1 MVTKPSNNLRREHKW
16 LKETNSI
23 QKDNDLVLSI
33 LSKKFTD
40 AQIRR
45 SLNNTYG
52 ETSTQNLA
60 APLQTQ
66 VTSIPRIPPQ
76 SFPIPNNISTNDTVT
91 TTRVIEPNPYI
102 GSTATSNTSVVNI
115 ASNSNNN
122 SSSNIGTF
130 AAIPSYNNIQNNN
143 NSNNTISTNGSSLAT
158 KRSKLNPVISSA
170 VSNNTTNTDRSQLS
184 YNPINHIIAQD
195 PSKFATTNSYYEN
208 VESNNNQYSKDVI
221 NLQKSLIGL
230 LKKHSVLLT
239 SKCSIME
246 STSLS
251 EDSKKRKLN
260 DDINPHISSG
270 ESDIVQMEI
279 QLSSLYKKY
288 EEVKNQSSGV
298 YSSTPLAGNITSKV
312 VSETSIPNTITNP
325 TPRTIIPPS
334 TTNYNT
340 TGTTQEEL
348 IEVLDDDD
356 DDDDEDNQPTIIHE
370 NKNSTNEPTPMGA
383 SLDENNNNLRSM
395 RSRNKNINYRIPE
408 RDDPFDYK
416 VGRLDKTNTQEAD
429 KTDHEDDFGSSYI
442 MSVRAE
448 DNMVDDVINDSD
460 RQFIVDDSE
469 MEHSDEEFLDASGR
483 DTTTNRSEHLQS
495 QNTNVELI
503 MSSPIKPLKEVAL
516 DKNDGMA
523 SHSYRVSDSLSVIDN
538 DLEYIVNDEEDDD
551 ENESDE
557 LSDSDLERFDDE
569 RENAT
574 QATNMVEVDNEL
586 KIIAERRLNQDE
598 SDDFIENLPLV
609 KQERAER
616 LRASQSQTEDL
627 DDDFSILEDLDVYK
641 TKPTTDIVTTTNNN
655 NNSTTSSE
663 LKYPW
668 SEEVSFRL
676 HEIFKLPGFRP
687 NQEDAV
693 NATLDGRD
701 VFVLMPTGGGKSL
714 CYQLP
719 AVVKS
724 GKTRGTTI
732 VISPLISLMQDQV
745 EHLLA
750 KNIKASM
757 FSSKGTAEERKQ
769 TFNLFI
775 HGLLDLIYISPEMI
789 SASEQCKRAIRKL
802 YADGKLAR
810 VVVDE
815 AHCVSNWGHDFRP
828 DYKELNI
835 FKREY
840 PDIPMMALTATA
852 SEQVRL
858 DIKHN
863 LELKDPM
870 FLKQS
875 FNRTNLF
882 YSVKPK
888 NRNTLNEIGNEIK
901 TKFNNQ
907 TGIIYCHSKNSCEQ
921 TSMQLRNYGIKCA
934 FYHAGMEPEDRLRV
948 QRAWQSDEIRV
959 ICATVAFGMGIDKP
973 DVRFVY
979 HFTVPRTLEGYYQE
993 TGRAGRD
1000 GKYSYC
1006 TTYFSFRDIKTIQ
1019 TMIQKD
1025 ENLDKENRHKHLDK
1039 LQQVM
1044 SYCDNLSDCRR
1055 KLILSYFNENFDDKL
1070 CGKNCDNCRNRG
1082 SFETEERDI
1091 TATAKT
1097 IVNMVDRIQNDRVT
1111 LIHCQDIFKGS
1122 RNQRMMQS
1130 GHDNLE
1136 EHGAG
1141 KDFLKSE
1148 IERIFFHLVT
1158 IGVLQ
1163 EYSVMNNR
1171 GFASSYVRP
1180 GPNFYKLR
1188 NGQMT
1193 VTMKF
1198 NVSQRNSRTSTRDSE
1213 PNNHPNSRAGKN
1225 SPIPTFTNVRD
1236 HLKSYSYDEGTQ
1248 PRRNPSM
1255 PISLTNSAASKSV
1268 EELNEISFAYDR
1280 LREVTMDFGN
1290 RCTPPIRNYLPDV
1303 LLRKLATLL
1312 PANQD
1317 EYESIPDVRGILRT
1331 RFKYIESTIIE
1342 LRKRRVRL
1350 QASGDYTNNVNSL
1363 RLTQVSSLPE
1373 IIDNDHVGKETETR
1387 SRFFRQTDDEVKQN
1401 EAILRQLRESQANSV
1416 PALSQTQSTHSS
1428 YNSNNGYKNNNNYKN
1443 NKYQKNNYPKKNY
1456 SKGRVNKGKY
1466 GY

>member
-23 QKDNDLVLSI
+23 QQDKDLVLSI
-33 LSKKFTD
+33 LTKNFTD

-45 SLNNTYG
+45 SMNNIYG
-52 ETSTQNLA
+52 ETSTQSLTTT
-60 APLQTQ
+60 LQTQ
-66 VTSIPRIPPQ
+66 VTSIPRIPQQ
-76 SFPIPNNISTNDTVT
+76 SIPITNNVCSNNTNKTTIITDSNSYIGNT
-91 TTRVIEPNPYI
+91 TTSKTNVVN
-102 GSTATSNTSVVNI
+102 ATSN
-115 ASNSNNN
+115 NNN
-122 SSSNIGTF
+122 NNNNNNMGSFTP
-130 AAIPSYNNIQNNN
+130 IPSYNNIQNNN
-143 NSNNTISTNGSSLAT
+143 GSNSTASINSSKVPVQRSQPLPILTSAINSN
-158 KRSKLNPVISSA
+158 K
-170 VSNNTTNTDRSQLS
+170 NNTNESQLS
-184 YNPINHIIAQD
+184 YNPINNIGMPD
-195 PSKFATTNSYYEN
+195 MSKSVTTSPHYGNIR
-208 VESNNNQYSKDVI
+208 SNTNQYSKEIID
-221 NLQKSLIGL
+221 LQRDLIIL

-239 SKCSIME
+239 SKCNIME

-251 EDSKKRKLN
+251 EDAKKSKLSI
-260 DDINPHISSG
+260 DINPDISSG

-288 EEVKNQSSGV
+288 EELKSQSSTAFA
-298 YSSTPLAGNITSKV
+298 SMPLVGNITSKL
-312 VSETSIPNTITNP
+312 VSETSIPNMITNS
-325 TPRTIIPPS
+325 TPRTTIPPL
-334 TTNYNT
+334 TKNCIA

-356 DDDDEDNQPTIIHE
+356 EDNQPTIIYE
-370 NKNSTNEPTPMGA
+370 NKNSIEGPTPMEEVP
-383 SLDENNNNLRSM
+383 DENNNNLRSM
-395 RSRNKNINYRIPE
+395 RSRNNNINYRIPD

-442 MSVRAE
+442 MSVRTE
-448 DNMVDDVINDSD
+448 DKMVNDAINDSD

-469 MEHSDEEFLDASGR
+469 MEHSDAEFSDASEKNV
-483 DTTTNRSEHLQS
+483 TTNHSEHLQS
-495 QNTNVELI
+495 QNTNVEMI
-503 MSSPIKPLKEVAL
+503 MSSPIKLLKEVAL
-516 DKNDGMA
+516 DKNDGIV
-523 SHSYRVSDSLSVIDN
+523 SQSYRLSDSLSVIDN
-538 DLEYIVNDEEDDD
+538 DLEYIVNDDDIDD

-574 QATNMVEVDNEL
+574 QATNMAEVDNEL
-586 KIIAERRLNQDE
+586 KIIAERRLNKDE

-616 LRASQSQTEDL
+616 LRASQSQIDDL
-627 DDDFSILEDLDVYK
+627 DDDFSILDDLDVYK
-641 TKPTTDIVTTTNNN
+641 TKPATEVATITNIN
-655 NNSTTSSE
+655 NNSTTGSDH
-663 LKYPW
+663 KYPW

-693 NATLDGRD
+693 NATLDGKD

-863 LELKDPM
+863 LELKDPV

-882 YSVKPK
+882 YAVKPK

-901 TKFNNQ
+901 TKFKNQ

-921 TSMQLRNYGIKCA
+921 TSMQLRNFGIKCA
-934 FYHAGMEPEDRLRV
+934 FYHAGMEPEDRLSV

-1082 SFETEERDI
+1082 NFETEERDI
-1091 TATAKT
+1091 TTTART
-1097 IVNMVDRIQNDRVT
+1097 IVNMVDRIQSDRVT

-1122 RNQRMMQS
+1122 KNQRMMQS

-1198 NVSQRNSRTSTRDSE
+1198 NVSQRNSRSGTRDSE
-1213 PNNHPNSRAGKN
+1213 TNGHSNGKGGKN

-1236 HLKSYSYDEGTQ
+1236 HLKSFSYDEGTHMQ
-1248 PRRNPSM
+1248 RDPGMR
-1255 PISLTNSAASKSV
+1255 ISLTNNAASKSV

-1280 LREVTMDFGN
+1280 LREVSMDLGN
-1290 RCTPPIRNYLPDV
+1290 RCTPPIRNFLPDV

-1312 PANQD
+1312 PASQE
-1317 EYESIPDVRGILRT
+1317 EYESIPDVRGILRS
-1331 RFKYIESTIIE
+1331 RFRHINPVIKD
-1342 LRKRRVRL
+1342 LRKRRVWL
-1350 QASGDYTNNVNSL
+1350 QASGDYTDNVNSL
-1363 RLTQVSSLPE
+1363 RLTQMSSLPE
-1373 IIDNDHVGKETETR
+1373 IIDNEHAGNKTETR
-1387 SRFFRQTDDEVKQN
+1387 SRFFRQTQDEEEQN

-1416 PALSQTQSTHSS
+1416 SAKSQTLTTHNNNGSNS
-1428 YNSNNGYKNNNNYKN
+1428 YKSSNNYNG